1 MPLSCQDGLQ
11 ELGFEKQVPSREGW
25 APRRGPSPDPFHS
38 ASGPSALLHPTAPR
52 GRLQALRSR
61 RGQSRLL
68 CLGTEGVIARACAAP
83 RAPPSLCTRGVERP
97 PQGGPLSQ
105 AGALGTMKLPALL
118 PSHRYCLCPESLVCV
133 CPVLL
138 PVGTWFI
145 NADEGGKQ
153 MEFAAHLVS
162 AAHTPLQKDAP
173 PHPPLPPSRLGPA
186 ASPTSCQVATES
198 LPSLCTDVGSSPWQ
212 VFQDSCSP

>member
-1 MPLSCQDGLQ
+1 
-11 ELGFEKQVPSREGW
+11 
-25 APRRGPSPDPFHS
+25 
-38 ASGPSALLHPTAPR
+38 
-52 GRLQALRSR
+52 
-61 RGQSRLL
+61 
-68 CLGTEGVIARACAAP
+68 
-83 RAPPSLCTRGVERP
+83 
-97 PQGGPLSQ
+97 
-105 AGALGTMKLPALL
+105 MKLPALL

-173 PHPPLPPSRLGPA
+173 PRPPLPPSRLGPA
-186 ASPTSCQVATES
+186 ASPISCQVATES

-212 VFQDSCSP
+212 VFKTPAAREMGPVASPE